1 MKKYLVIAFILAMT
15 GTTAGAFSLP
25 KVDMGS
31 NKVLLNKCLLEEGT
45 KMLNAGKLTKA
56 TINTTA
62 TEIVATCTTKLALKN
77 VDDTTVTLAVDVLK
91 TLVK

>member
-1 MKKYLVIAFILAMT
+1 
-15 GTTAGAFSLP
+15 
-25 KVDMGS
+25 
-31 NKVLLNKCLLEEGT
+31 
-45 KMLNAGKLTKA
+45 MLNAGKLTKA

-62 TEIVATCTTKLALKN
+62 TEIAATCTTKLALKN

>member
-1 MKKYLVIAFILAMT
+1 
-15 GTTAGAFSLP
+15 
-25 KVDMGS
+25 MGS
-31 NKVLLNKCLLEEGT
+31 NKVLLNKWLLEEGT

-62 TEIVATCTTKLALKN
+62 TEIAATCTTKLALKN

>member
-45 KMLNAGKLTKA
+45 KML
-56 TINTTA
+56 
-62 TEIVATCTTKLALKN
+62 IVSCS
-77 VDDTTVTLAVDVLK
+77 
-91 TLVK
+91 LVFS